1 MLEKL
6 VHAGSVLLPNQ
17 HHLRITIPN
26 GISYEIFQTAAH
38 PGWDWKDEGLC
49 KAFGQAWYAQRRSA
63 ILIVPSMP
71 ARVDR
76 HILINPLH
84 PDTAGI
90 AHDSP
95 EPVWWD
101 DRLYG

>member
-1 MLEKL
+1 M
-6 VHAGSVLLPNQ
+6 
-17 HHLRITIPN
+17 
-26 GISYEIFQTAAH
+26 
-38 PGWDWKDEGLC
+38 
-49 KAFGQAWYAQRRSA
+49 
-63 ILIVPSMP
+63 IVPSMP